1 MKWIFLFMSIGIYA
15 LYYTI
20 SEHPWNMDVDL
31 FPFADRKMSAQAW
44 LHYGCTYISR
54 VFFVLSVGLFY
65 GKRSASFVILAIFE
79 LLATGNYF
87 GRCGESFFLP
97 GFDTVTIRYIVYF
110 VVCGL
115 NIMYDQ
121 IHLNETAK

>member
-1 MKWIFLFMSIGIYA
+1 MSKGIYVF
-15 LYYTI
+15 YYVI
-20 SEHPWNMDVDL
+20 SEHPWAMDVDL
-31 FPFADRKMSAQAW
+31 FPFADRRMSPQAW
-44 LHYGCTYISR
+44 IHYGCGYISTL
-54 VFFVLSVGLFY
+54 FLVLSVGLFY
-65 GKRSASFVILAIFE
+65 GKRTASFVILAIFE

-110 VVCGL
+110 TVCGF

-121 IHLNETAK
+121 IHLNETTQ